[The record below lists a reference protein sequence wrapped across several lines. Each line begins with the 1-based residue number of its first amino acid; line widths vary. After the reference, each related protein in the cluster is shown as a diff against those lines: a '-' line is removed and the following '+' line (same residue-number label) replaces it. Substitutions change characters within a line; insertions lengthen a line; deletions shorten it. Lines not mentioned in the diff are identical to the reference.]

1 MNLINKLSIE
11 KIIKSILEFR
21 IYDIKLG
28 DSRRKS
34 KKLSSHQSMLWL
46 TEAEQ
51 KDQRLQEK
59 VNYFYSPYYKNGDG
73 IEIMKFE
80 EIQSD
85 DMNYSNCDKSS
96 TKGIILILLTT
107 DLNFNFAWDL
117 NINSIDIIENEFKQ
131 ALSRNKI
138 RFLCLLLI
146 FFLHN
151 LNDTYFLN
159 SK

>member
-1 MNLINKLSIE
+1 MNLIDKFSIE

-28 DSRRKS
+28 DSRRKN
-34 KKLSSHQSMLWL
+34 KKLNSHQSMLWL

-51 KDQRLQEK
+51 KDQKLQEK

-96 TKGIILILLTT
+96 TKGIIFTLLTIHT
-107 DLNFNFAWDL
+107 NFNFAWAL
-117 NINSIDIIENEFKQ
+117 SINSIDINENELKQ
-131 ALSRNKI
+131 VLSRIKM

-146 FFLHN
+146 FF
-151 LNDTYFLN
+151 T
-159 SK
+159 